1 MHNITELRIAAM
13 NVMIVST
20 VGDAH
25 ARAVMA
31 ALQAQGA
38 AVELLDLTE
47 FPSQLALTMAFE
59 DGRRCFKLSRA
70 GGGTLDLDAIHAVWW
85 RRPQGFRVPESLTDP
100 AHRQYAVSEAATA
113 FDGLYQSMNALWV
126 NVPARDV
133 VAGHK
138 PYQLAL
144 AQQLGLGIPVTL
156 MTNDPDEAR
165 DFSVR
170 HQGEV
175 IYKQFKALPAT
186 WRETR
191 KLRDEEA
198 ALLDS
203 VRMAPIIFQR
213 FVEAVADVRVTVIG
227 DEIFSASTDPRK
239 GAYPVDF
246 RYSPELEWE
255 RHPLPSAIEDRL
267 RALMRRLGLEYGAID
282 LRLTPEGE
290 YVFLEINPA
299 GQFLWV
305 EMHTGLKITDALA
318 AHLIKGQSTRAC
330 AGELEE
336 VEFHGP
342 AADLRRKFELVA
354 AGRAS

>member
-1 MHNITELRIAAM
+1 M

-31 ALQAQGA
+31 ALQTQGA
-38 AVELLDLTE
+38 AVELLDLTN

-59 DGRRCFKLSRA
+59 DGRRRFKLSRT
-70 GGGTLDLDAIHAVWW
+70 GGGTLDLDSIHAVWW
-85 RRPQGFRVPESLTDP
+85 RRPQGFGVPDSLADP
-100 AHRQYAVSEAATA
+100 DHRRYALSEAATA

-126 NVPARDV
+126 NEPARDV

-144 AQQLGLGIPVTL
+144 AQQLGLSIPITL

-165 DFSVR
+165 AFW
-170 HQGEV
+170 QLYPGEV

-191 KLRDEEA
+191 KLREEET

-203 VRMAPIIFQR
+203 VRMAPVIFQR
-213 FVEAVADVRVTVIG
+213 FVDAVADVRVTVIG
-227 DEIFSASTDPRK
+227 DEIFSASTDPRE

-246 RYSPELEWE
+246 RYNPELKWQ

-267 RALMRRLGLEYGAID
+267 RMLMGRLGLEYGAID

-305 EMHTGLKITDALA
+305 EMETGLKITDALA
-318 AHLIKGQSTRAC
+318 AHLIKGQSTRAVP
-330 AGELEE
+330 GELEE
-336 VEFHGP
+336 VELNGP
-342 AADLRRKFELVA
+342 AADLRRKFPLVP
-354 AGRAS
+354 ASCAS

>member
-1 MHNITELRIAAM
+1 M
-13 NVMIVST
+13 NTMIVST

-59 DGRRCFKLSRA
+59 DGRRRFRLSRM
-70 GGGTLDLDAIHAVWW
+70 GGGTLDLDSIGAVWW
-85 RRPQGFRVPESLTDP
+85 RRPQGFGVPDSLADP
-100 AHRQYAVSEAATA
+100 AHRQYALSEAATA

-126 NVPARDV
+126 NEPARDI

-144 AQQLGLGIPVTL
+144 ALQLGFSIPVTL
-156 MTNDPDEAR
+156 MTNDPEEAR
-165 DFSVR
+165 EFWQR
-170 HQGEV
+170 HPGEV

-191 KLRDEEA
+191 KLRDEET

-203 VRMAPIIFQR
+203 VRMAPVIFQR
-213 FVEAVADVRVTVIG
+213 FVEAVADVRVTIIG
-227 DEIFSASTDPRK
+227 DEIFSGSTDPRK

-246 RYSPELEWE
+246 RYSPELKWE
-255 RHPLPSAIEDRL
+255 KHPLPSAIEDRL
-267 RALMRRLGLEYGAID
+267 RVLMRRLGLEYGAID

-290 YVFLEINPA
+290 YVFLEVNPA

-305 EMHTGLKITDALA
+305 EMETGLKITDALA
-318 AHLIKGQSTRAC
+318 AHLVKGQRTHAGT
-330 AGELEE
+330 GELEE
-336 VEFHGP
+336 VEFNGP
-342 AADLRRKFELVA
+342 VADLRRKFQLVA
-354 AGRAS
+354 AR

>member
-1 MHNITELRIAAM
+1 M

-31 ALQAQGA
+31 ALHAQGT
-38 AVELLDLTE
+38 AVELLDLTD

-59 DGRRCFKLSRA
+59 SGRRRFRMSRA
-70 GGGTLDLDAIHAVWW
+70 GGGTLDLDSITAVWW
-85 RRPQGFRVPESLTDP
+85 RRPQGFGLPGSLTDP
-100 AHRQYAVSEAATA
+100 AHRQYALSEAATA

-126 NVPARDV
+126 NEPARDV

-144 AQQLGLGIPVTL
+144 AQQLGFSIPVTL
-156 MTNDPDEAR
+156 MTNNPDEAR
-165 DFSVR
+165 DFWQR
-170 HQGEV
+170 HKGEV

-191 KLRDEEA
+191 KLRDEET
-198 ALLDS
+198 ALLES
-203 VRMAPIIFQR
+203 VRMAPVIFQR
-213 FVEAVADVRVTVIG
+213 FVDAVADVRVTIVG
-227 DEIFSASTDPRK
+227 DEIFAGSTDPRK

-246 RYSPELEWE
+246 RYNPELKWE
-255 RHPLPSAIEDRL
+255 KHVLPPEIEDLL

-282 LRLTPEGE
+282 LRLTPAGE

-299 GQFLWV
+299 GQFLWI
-305 EMHTGLKITDALA
+305 EMETGLKITDALA
-318 AHLIKGQSTRAC
+318 AHLIKGQRTHARSE
-330 AGELEE
+330 ELEE
-336 VEFHGP
+336 VVADGP
-342 AADLRRKFELVA
+342 AADLRRKFQLVA
-354 AGRAS
+354 AR